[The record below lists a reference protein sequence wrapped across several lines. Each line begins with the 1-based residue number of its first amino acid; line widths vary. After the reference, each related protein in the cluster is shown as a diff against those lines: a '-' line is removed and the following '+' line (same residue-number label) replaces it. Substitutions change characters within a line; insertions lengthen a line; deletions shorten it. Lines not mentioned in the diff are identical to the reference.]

1 MRYPEGHKEQTREQI
16 LAAAAKVFRTQGY
29 AGGGV
34 GPVMS
39 EAGLTKGGFYAHFES
54 KEDLLAQTLTRALE
68 ETAAGWHR
76 ALEGKAGRE
85 HIETFISRYLSPQHR
100 DSVEKGCPLPPLISE
115 LHRSGTAPRQAFEA
129 FVDQATDELAPHT
142 PAIDGL
148 DAQDASLAI
157 LAMLVGGLAMSR
169 SVESTAASDRILA
182 ACRQFLLASLPAD
195 NSPNAD

>member
-39 EAGLTKGGFYAHFES
+39 AAGLTKGGFYAHFES

-68 ETAAGWHR
+68 DTAAGWQR
-76 ALEGKAGRE
+76 TLEGKSGRE
-85 HIETFISRYLSPQHR
+85 YIETFIARYLSPQHR
-100 DSVEKGCPLPPLISE
+100 DTVEQGCPLPPLISE

-129 FVDQATDELAPHT
+129 FLDKAADDLSPHT
-142 PAIDGL
+142 PEVDGQEPR
-148 DAQDASLAI
+148 DVSLAI
-157 LAMLVGGLAMSR
+157 LAMMVGGLAMAR
-169 SVESTAASDRILA
+169 SVESPAASDRILA
-182 ACRQFLLASLPAD
+182 ACREFLLASLPAD
-195 NSPNAD
+195 NSPVAD